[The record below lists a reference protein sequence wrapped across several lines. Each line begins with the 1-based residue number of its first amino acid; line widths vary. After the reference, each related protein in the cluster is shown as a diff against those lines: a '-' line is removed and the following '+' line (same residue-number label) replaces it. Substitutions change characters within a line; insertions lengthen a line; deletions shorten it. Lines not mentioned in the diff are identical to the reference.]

1 MLLDP
6 TYTTLATRRLKRKA
20 DKTCKVILTAGQ
32 YEVALVVVKG
42 VEGELHRLADNC
54 DVASH
59 FVVDPL
65 VTEDLKSSHLKE
77 FKRYEET
84 IHLI

>member
-1 MLLDP
+1 M
-6 TYTTLATRRLKRKA
+6 
-20 DKTCKVILTAGQ
+20 
-32 YEVALVVVKG
+32 VVKG